1 MNNNHLCIG
10 GGVSHHPLIQGFLTI
25 LVALFY
31 QLSPI
36 TTSLSKASSQ
46 DLSRRRHQLIWTGSY
61 NLFLWQSFE
70 VDSTQGIA
78 RSQAFQA
85 PGR

>member
-10 GGVSHHPLIQGFLTI
+10 GGIAPPAHPRLLTI